1 MDNKMTIKE
10 YIATTRESEDIN
22 IALIEDSMEHPL
34 NIEIRFKPEK
44 YDLSRI
50 KWDEFYDDAE
60 EASGLYAVITTTHDA
75 FLRGVLEIKL
85 SLIRFQEES
94 RKAAGILGFIE
105 KTLKDV
111 KRPGY

>member
-10 YIATTRESEDIN
+10 YISETEKRDDIN
-22 IALIEDSMEHPL
+22 VALIEDSMGHPL
-34 NIEIRFKPEK
+34 NIEIRFKPEA
-44 YDLSRI
+44 YDLARI
-50 KWDEFYDDAE
+50 NWQEFFDDAE
-60 EASGLYAVITTTHDA
+60 EASGLYAVISTSHDV

-94 RKAAGILGFIE
+94 RKAAGILEFIE

-111 KRPGY
+111 KKPGY